1 MIEPVSSDPKLLS
14 QMNQRAVLRILQSH
28 GPQSRAEVT
37 RLIGATRPTVSKAVA
52 SLLQSG
58 LLEEFESP
66 QATRGRP
73 AKKLRLGGEASQIIG
88 LVVDSPNCRIVA
100 AGLDGE
106 LRPQTIQA
114 FATPCDYD
122 QLLRMFADC
131 VAALCGGRMRTLG
144 IGISVPGLFDYREGR
159 SILSPNVPVTN
170 GRCLAADLSARLGVE
185 CTVLQESDALCLA
198 ERHFGLAT
206 DLGDFAML
214 DASTGLGLGVMIA
227 GELLKGSSGL
237 AGEIGH
243 LPMVPD
249 GVRCGCG
256 RSGCLETIA
265 SDTALARVVSDRLGE
280 VLNIEQVVQRVRDGE
295 IRVDRELRWVSQGLV
310 FALVTA
316 INLFNPETLFVH
328 SRMLDLDDNFL
339 DQLIRE
345 TESKALVPAFRN
357 CRILRARGSK
367 REGAIAGSIE
377 HLTNSRIT
385 V

>member
-1 MIEPVSSDPKLLS
+1 MIQPVFSDPKLLS
-14 QMNQRAVLRILQSH
+14 QLNQRAVLRILQTH
-28 GPQSRAEVT
+28 GPSSRAEVT
-37 RLIGATRPTVSKAVA
+37 RLIGTTRPTVSKAVA

-66 QATRGRP
+66 QVTRGRP

-100 AGLDGE
+100 AGLDGS
-106 LRPQTIQA
+106 LRPQTVRA
-114 FATPCDYD
+114 FATPGDYD
-122 QLLRMFADC
+122 QLLAVIADS
-131 VAALCGGRMRTLG
+131 VTAMSGGQIRTLG
-144 IGISVPGLFDYREGR
+144 IGISLPGLFDYREGR
-159 SILSPNVPVTN
+159 SILSPNVPATN
-170 GRCLAADLSARLGVE
+170 GRCLAVDLSARLKME

-237 AGEIGH
+237 AGELGH

-249 GVRCGCG
+249 GVQCGCG
-256 RSGCLETIA
+256 RLGCLETIA
-265 SDTALARVVSDRLGE
+265 SDTALARVVSNRLGE
-280 VLNIEQVVQRVRDGE
+280 EINIEQVVERVCNGE
-295 IRVDRELRWVSQGLV
+295 IQVDQELQWVSQGLV

-316 INLFNPETLFVH
+316 INLFNPQTLFVH
-328 SRMLDLDDNFL
+328 SRIFDLDAGLL
-339 DQLIRE
+339 DRLIE
-345 TESKALVPAFRN
+345 QTEAKALAPAFRN